1 MTPRQREIGADVLEA
16 CRRGDRDGFRAL
28 YDAYRDR
35 VYSVALYFFHGD
47 AATAGDVTQEIFIK
61 LMGNLG
67 GFRGDARFS
76 TWLYRMVVNACLDRS
91 RGRGAREVAADPLS
105 FDRITVEG
113 SQERDL
119 VRQDA
124 ADAVRRAVAA
134 LPARL
139 RLAILLRYFDDLS
152 YEEIAAAL
160 GCSVGTI
167 ASRLSRGHRLL
178 ARTLAPLR
186 EGERS

>member
-1 MTPRQREIGADVLEA
+1 VTPRQREIGADVLES
-16 CRRGDRDGFRAL
+16 CRRGDREGFRAL

-47 AATAGDVTQEIFIK
+47 AAAASDVTQDVFMK
-61 LMGNLG
+61 LMGNFG

-91 RGRGAREVAADPLS
+91 RSPRTREVGADPGS

-119 VRQDA
+119 VREDA
-124 ADAVRRAVAA
+124 AAAVRQAVAA

-139 RLAILLRYFDDLS
+139 RLAILMRYFDDLS

-178 ARTLAPLR
+178 ARALAPLR
-186 EGERS
+186 QGERS